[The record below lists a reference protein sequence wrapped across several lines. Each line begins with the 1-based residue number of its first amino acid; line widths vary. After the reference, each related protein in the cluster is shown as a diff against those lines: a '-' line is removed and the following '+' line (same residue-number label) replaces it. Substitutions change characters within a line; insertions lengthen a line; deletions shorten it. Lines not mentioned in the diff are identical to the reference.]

1 MIKWSISSRS
11 ERFKS
16 INAKSTEQCVWTQIH
31 RKKRKKKLFCGS
43 FNIFSSYQ
51 SISDY
56 QNILPNTKI
65 VQKKI
70 RNLKIAENSI
80 RLRLPSNY
88 WVAHLPTKR
97 TRALNEWIPPY
108 SKQLNRGGIES
119 FTKLAKWFKI
129 QASNQCLIRN
139 SFFKSRVMLKDR
151 LI

>member
-1 MIKWSISSRS
+1 MPKVPNNAF
-11 ERFKS
+11 ERKF
-16 INAKSTEQCVWTQIH
+16 TE
-31 RKKRKKKLFCGS
+31 RKEKKNS
-43 FNIFSSYQ
+43 FAEVSASNNIFSSYQ

-80 RLRLPSNY
+80 RLCLPSNY